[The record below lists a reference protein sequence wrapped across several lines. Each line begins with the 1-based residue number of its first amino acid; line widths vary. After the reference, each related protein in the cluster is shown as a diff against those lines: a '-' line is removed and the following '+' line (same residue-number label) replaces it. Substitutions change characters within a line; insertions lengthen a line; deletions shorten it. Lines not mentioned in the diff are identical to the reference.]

1 MHGHSFPPS
10 VRHGERMTSFD
21 LIILGGGIV
30 GAGAA
35 LAAVSK
41 GASVAVVDA
50 GLPGRASEAGA
61 GIISPVA
68 MDRGEQRSDWT
79 SVITR
84 CVGHYRELL
93 AEVDALDPSGAGSG
107 TFRQVGELVVARDD
121 PDDLAA
127 LAAIRERLSTPAGQR
142 AHGVSEPAASL
153 SAAEVHRYWPELRG
167 DLQALFISEVGRVA
181 GGRLAARL
189 LAAAR
194 RLAHDHPGGSLV
206 TMSGSGIL
214 GRTATTPV
222 VRVGDERFSAGAVL
236 LATGAWAGPDLDAF
250 GLQVR
255 IRPVRGQIVHLRLGD
270 EPTGGRP
277 VVNTPGGGY
286 LLGFDD
292 RVVVG
297 ATHEDVGFDVRV
309 TASGQR
315 QVLDTA
321 LELAPGLGAAS
332 LLETRV
338 GLRPVSSDGLPVV
351 GAVAPGTHIVT
362 GLGAWGLTL
371 GPLLGRL
378 AAAHALGDPLPDW
391 LDFLSPWRTPTAS
404 DDNPSAHSSANP
416 AVLTSRRSDE
426 SD

>member
-1 MHGHSFPPS
+1 MA
-10 VRHGERMTSFD
+10 SFD
-21 LIILGGGIV
+21 LIVLGGGIV

-35 LAAVSK
+35 LAAVGQ

-68 MDRGEQRSDWT
+68 LDRGEQRPDWT
-79 SVITR
+79 AVITR
-84 CVGHYRELL
+84 CVSYYRELL
-93 AEVDALDPSGAGSG
+93 AEVDELDPDGAGSA

-121 PDDLAA
+121 PEDLAA
-127 LAAIRERLSTPAGQR
+127 LAAIEDRLATSEGQR
-142 AHGVSEPAASL
+142 AHGVTEPPTAL
-153 SAAEVHRYWPELRG
+153 SGPDLHRYWPELRG

-194 RLAHDHPGGSLV
+194 RLARREHNGRNFL
-206 TMSGSGIL
+206 TMSGSAVVD
-214 GRTATTPV
+214 RSRTTPV
-222 VRVGDERFSAGAVL
+222 VRVGDEALSAGAVL

-250 GLQVR
+250 GLQVG
-255 IRPVRGQIVHLRLGD
+255 IRPVRGQIVHLRAGD
-270 EPTGGRP
+270 ESTGGRP

-297 ATHEDVGFDVRV
+297 ATHEDAGFDVRV
-309 TASGQR
+309 TAAGQR

-321 LELAPGLGAAS
+321 LELAPGLGTAT

-351 GAVAPGTHIVT
+351 GAVAPGIHVVT

-371 GPLLGRL
+371 GPLLGRR
-378 AAAHALGDPLPDW
+378 AAVHALGEPLPDW
-391 LDFLSPWRTPTAS
+391 LDFLSPWRTPDPDDTDSNSENKTKTPTATTTQS
-404 DDNPSAHSSANP
+404 
-416 AVLTSRRSDE
+416 
-426 SD
+426 

>member
-1 MHGHSFPPS
+1 MAN
-10 VRHGERMTSFD
+10 FD

-35 LAAVSK
+35 LAAVSE
-41 GASVAVVDA
+41 GASVALVDA

-68 MDRGEQRSDWT
+68 LDRGEQRPDWT
-79 SVITR
+79 SVIAR
-84 CVGHYRELL
+84 CVTHYRQLL
-93 AEVDALDPSGAGSG
+93 AEVDALDPAGAGSA

-121 PDDLAA
+121 PDELAA
-127 LAAIRERLSTPAGQR
+127 LGAIKDRLSTPEGQR
-142 AHGVSEPAASL
+142 AHGVSEPATTLTDS
-153 SAAEVHRYWPELRG
+153 EIRNYWPELRG
-167 DLQALFISEVGRVA
+167 DLTALFISEVGRVA

-189 LAAAR
+189 IKT
-194 RLAHDHPGGSLV
+194 AHLLSRDHPGARFV
-206 TMSGSGIL
+206 IKSGQGVLDRSS
-214 GRTATTPV
+214 TTPV
-222 VRVGDERFSAGAVL
+222 VHVGNEKLSAGAVL
-236 LATGAWAGPDLDAF
+236 LATGAWATPDLNAF
-250 GLQVR
+250 GVQVR
-255 IRPVRGQIVHLRLGD
+255 IRPVRGQIVHLRIGN

-309 TASGQR
+309 TAAGQR
-315 QVLDTA
+315 EVLDTA
-321 LELAPGLGAAS
+321 LELAPGLGTAT

-351 GAVAPGTHIVT
+351 GAVAPGIHVVT

-378 AAAHALGDPLPDW
+378 AAGHALGAPLPDW
-391 LDFLSPWRTPTAS
+391 LDFLSPWRTRITS
-404 DDNPSAHSSANP
+404 DSDNTL
-416 AVLTSRRSDE
+416 LTPREIR
-426 SD
+426 

>member
-1 MHGHSFPPS
+1 MAG
-10 VRHGERMTSFD
+10 FD
-21 LIILGGGIV
+21 LIVLGGGIV

-35 LAAVSK
+35 LAAVEQ

-68 MDRGEQRSDWT
+68 LDRGEQRPDWT

-84 CVGHYRELL
+84 CVSYYRELL
-93 AEVDALDPSGAGSG
+93 AEVDELDPAGAGSA

-121 PDDLAA
+121 PEDLAA
-127 LAAIRERLSTPAGQR
+127 LAAINARLATTEGQR
-142 AHGVSEPAASL
+142 AHGVTEPATAL
-153 SAAEVHRYWPELRG
+153 SDTDVHDYWPELRG

-181 GGRLAARL
+181 GSRLAARL

-194 RLAHDHPGGSLV
+194 RLARDQPGRPKFV
-206 TMSGSGIL
+206 TTSGSAVLDRGD
-214 GRTATTPV
+214 TTPA
-222 VRVGDERFSAGAVL
+222 VRVGDERLTAGAVL

-250 GLQVR
+250 GLQVK
-255 IRPVRGQIVHLRLGD
+255 IRPVRGQIVHLRVGD
-270 EPTGGRP
+270 EPTGARP

-297 ATHEDVGFDVRV
+297 ATHEDAGFDVRV
-309 TASGQR
+309 TAAGQR

-321 LELAPGLGAAS
+321 LELAPGLGTAT

-351 GAVAPGTHIVT
+351 GAVAPGIHVVT

-378 AAAHALGDPLPDW
+378 AAHHALGKPLPDW
-391 LDFLSPWRTPTAS
+391 IDFLSPWRTPTTS
-404 DDNPSAHSSANP
+404 DNQNPNNDADTT
-416 AVLTSRRSDE
+416 VLTPREIR
-426 SD
+426 